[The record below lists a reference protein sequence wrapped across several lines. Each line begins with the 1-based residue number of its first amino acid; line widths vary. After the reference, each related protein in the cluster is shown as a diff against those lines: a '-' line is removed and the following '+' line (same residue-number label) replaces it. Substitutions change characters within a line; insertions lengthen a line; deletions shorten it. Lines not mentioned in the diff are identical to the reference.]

1 VKHTVSKSSKRVSKG
16 YVLGRSRFAKI
27 SAIEGIHLTSAM
39 EADFLE
45 FERKGLSAE
54 DRRRA
59 IGRKYGKVR

>member
-1 VKHTVSKSSKRVSKG
+1 MKHTVSKSSKRVSKG

-27 SAIEGIHLTSAM
+27 SAIEGIQLTSAM

>member
-1 VKHTVSKSSKRVSKG
+1 MKRDASSLSKLASKG

-27 SAIEGIHLTSAM
+27 SAIEGIHMTAAM
-39 EADFLE
+39 EADFRE

-54 DRRRA
+54 GRRRV

>member
-1 VKHTVSKSSKRVSKG
+1 VKHPASKSVKRTSKG

-27 SAIEGIHLTSAM
+27 SAIEGIRMTAAM
-39 EADFLE
+39 EADFHE

-59 IGRKYGKVR
+59 IGRKYGKAS